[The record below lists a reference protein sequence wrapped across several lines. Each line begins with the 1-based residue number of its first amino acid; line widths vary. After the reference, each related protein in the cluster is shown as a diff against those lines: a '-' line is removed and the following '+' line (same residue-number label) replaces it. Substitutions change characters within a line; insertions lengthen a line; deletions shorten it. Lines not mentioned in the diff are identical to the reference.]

1 MERDVKKVKRLL
13 KRMGYDQANRVVS
26 ETKIEM
32 ANTIEEQILKFCS
45 TFSFWNVERLW
56 CKFDV
61 CDGNVCISYKH
72 NSFWI
77 DALRIEF
84 GDSCIRVGNTF
95 TIWRCDNMCIRRQD
109 AQEHHNSWEIIGK
122 LLEIDVTQ
130 HRQYISSSCPLMLI
144 ASEIRRLFDQ
154 CHYYTRLTLLC
165 IHRWRKES
173 LVAQLPRDVL
183 IYLLKNFF
191 V

>member
-13 KRMGYDQANRVVS
+13 KRMGYDKANRIVS

-32 ANTIEEQILKFCS
+32 AHTIEEQILKFCS
-45 TFSFWNVERLW
+45 TFLFWNVERLSCELFVSDTSVHIS
-56 CKFDV
+56 CK
-61 CDGNVCISYKH
+61 CNP
-72 NSFWI
+72 FWI

-84 GDSCIRVGNTF
+84 DDTCIRVANTF
-95 TIWRCDNMCIRRQD
+95 TIWKVDNMCIRCRD
-109 AQEHHNSWEIIGK
+109 DQEHHNSWEIIGK
-122 LLEIDVTQ
+122 LLETDVTQ
-130 HRQYISSSCPLMLI
+130 IRQYLSPSCPLMLI

-165 IHRWRKES
+165 VQRHRKAFLS
-173 LVAQLPRDVL
+173 RDVL
-183 IYLLKNFF
+183 IYLLKNFI